1 MDTREYTH
9 EKCNP
14 DSPDSNDHEDFGK
27 DSTTTISEQ
36 ILEYRG
42 RRILTA
48 QRQTKTGDGYTLF
61 TIVPGYLTEERFKTN
76 ESGVAFS
83 KTETIPRQSQK
94 KITTLLRKAGLE
106 GSIFFWD

>member
-61 TIVPGYLTEERFKTN
+61 TIVPGYLTEERFRTN

-83 KTETIPRQSQK
+83 KVKIIPHQSRKNIETLVK
-94 KITTLLRKAGLE
+94 KAGFKE
-106 GSIFFWD
+106 PIIFW